1 MSYRKRKKKNEK
13 KVRLGE
19 QYSGREA
26 YINLI
31 NIMFEL

>member
-1 MSYRKRKKKNEK
+1 MSYRKRNKKSKK